1 MSEAWSVATRLGDAA
16 PEDSVAEPGSAND
29 GSAETAVVGT
39 PEVKVPI
46 DGMLAF
52 MSAKQIQRESSPVT
66 RRASRMDFVRPSAA
80 SSTASTGASVPQVT
94 QTPPSGVILR
104 PSGMPRSPGSLAERS
119 AGGADP
125 GSLAECK
132 EEIQNLRAQLDAE
145 RAARQQERI
154 RRLACEAELELLHRE
169 REGLALAEAAAA
181 DDVGKLRGLAEGND
195 VNRGDNNKRTALHVA
210 ATEGHVAAVACLV
223 DELGAK
229 PSPLDHWDRT
239 PLDEAVEHDR
249 ADAVA
254 LLQKRGATHGPR
266 FATRNASA
274 LRNAAATGDLEGLR
288 QRAPHA
294 NVNEP
299 NYEGRTPLHLAASFG
314 SSEAVTFLIELGAD
328 VSAADRWGNTPLD
341 AALSQGHSMIA
352 SHLQSLGAKPG
363 SEDAGGFAARNAS
376 AFRTAAAT
384 GNVADLRRRASH
396 TDVNAVANYE
406 GRTPLH
412 LAASVGSLEAVRYLI
427 ELGADVSALDSAGNT
442 PLDDAMRQG
451 HAETA
456 SHLQGLGAKLGS
468 ADASGFAASNA
479 SCFRKAAATGDL
491 EGLRQRAP
499 HTEVNAVANYEG
511 RTPLH
516 LAASFGSSE
525 AVTFLI
531 ELGADVSAAD
541 RWGNTPLDAALSQ
554 GHAEIV
560 SHLQSLG
567 AKPGSLGTGGTG
579 DADGFAARNAS
590 AFRTAA
596 ATGNVDCLRR
606 RASHTDVNAVA
617 NYEGRTP
624 LHLAASVGSLEAVRY
639 LIELGADLSA
649 LDSAGNTPLDDAMRQ
664 ANQELVELLQGLGAY
679 SGASFRTLAQN
690 ISPHRRKRKPTGENG
705 VTVPLSLG
713 ESAKSFAA
721 FVQQGVSAL
730 GDELEISVEG
740 TKAKPAPSFAGR
752 LGPTIVGNFSCHGAE
767 PDQSGDPV
775 GKTNQ
780 DCSCAVS
787 PVGGQEG
794 VALFCVF
801 DGHGRHGHIV
811 SKEALVSMHFELE
824 RSSKLSTSPAEALT
838 AAFEAVQS
846 HLIVLGAQKSP
857 AVPARESGACGLV
870 AYLAGETLT
879 VAGAGDC
886 RAVLASKR
894 GGELHATN
902 LSTDHKVD
910 LPAEQPRLE
919 AASAFVSPAQGSETD
934 DDFAPARVYESKSEP
949 WRGPGLTM
957 SRTLGDT
964 DASVCGVIATPEVR
978 THEVQSEDAFLIL
991 ASDGVWEFIDSDE
1004 AVHIVGRALE
1014 SGLAASDAAHLL
1026 IMRAVIRWAQVE
1038 GSYRDDITAV
1048 VIYLPETIGTLRQKS
1063 SDRSPRVSPP
1073 ARRAPASTGP
1083 KPKKE
1088 LVAVD
1093 IE

>member
-1 MSEAWSVATRLGDAA
+1 MSEVWSVATRLGDAA
-16 PEDSVAEPGSAND
+16 SEDSVAESGSAND
-29 GSAETAVVGT
+29 GSAETAVVAT

-46 DGMLAF
+46 DGRLAF

-341 AALSQGHSMIA
+341 AALSQGHSVIA

-384 GNVADLRRRASH
+384 GNV
-396 TDVNAVANYE
+396 
-406 GRTPLH
+406 
-412 LAASVGSLEAVRYLI
+412 
-427 ELGADVSALDSAGNT
+427 
-442 PLDDAMRQG
+442 DD
-451 HAETA
+451 
-456 SHLQGLGAKLGS
+456 
-468 ADASGFAASNA
+468 
-479 SCFRKAAATGDL
+479 
-491 EGLRQRAP
+491 
-499 HTEVNAVANYEG
+499 
-511 RTPLH
+511 
-516 LAASFGSSE
+516 
-525 AVTFLI
+525 
-531 ELGADVSAAD
+531 
-541 RWGNTPLDAALSQ
+541 
-554 GHAEIV
+554 
-560 SHLQSLG
+560 
-567 AKPGSLGTGGTG
+567 
-579 DADGFAARNAS
+579 
-590 AFRTAA
+590 
-596 ATGNVDCLRR
+596 LRR